1 MSALSALSPTAS
13 LGFRSVLCTDYLL
26 NIFMEE
32 RKEGREEE
40 KREGMG
46 GWVLTLI
53 IMKHLLLF

>member
-1 MSALSALSPTAS
+1 MSALSALSLTAS

-46 GWVLTLI
+46 G
-53 IMKHLLLF
+53 